1 MQYWSS
7 FRLVYRNAMCISM
20 SHIKKVVAVALVLFA
35 TQFWLGS
42 YLMLAAFLLSSLY
55 TIPILAIISL
65 FFWKKILGQIIP
77 NYAANVMEN
86 FAGLGCFYQ
95 STLLVAFLYMKYLKA
110 IFVPTTFFILIAFIN
125 MKFAFF
131 AAFFL
136 AILAAK
142 QVNLKEIGLL
152 RYLPYVGVVL
162 GACFLWG
169 VAATLPPSEYEI
181 GAVQLAVQ
189 QADGNVVCNQWG
201 YGHLI
206 AFFGGNPSDKAGGK
220 QQCTACQDCIILT
233 FEDQP
238 NCKLLRGDLNVFN
251 QIKVFKC

>member
-1 MQYWSS
+1 
-7 FRLVYRNAMCISM
+7 MCISM
-20 SHIKKVVAVALVLFA
+20 SLIKKLLAVGLVLLA
-35 TQFWLGS
+35 SQFWLGS
-42 YLMLAAFLLSSLY
+42 FLMLAAFLLSSLY
-55 TIPILAIISL
+55 TIPILAFITIV
-65 FFWKKILGQIIP
+65 FWQRIVDQLIP

-86 FAGLGCFYQ
+86 FMGLGLFYQ
-95 STLLVAFLYMKYLKA
+95 STLLVAFLYMKHLKA
-110 IFVPTTFFILIAFIN
+110 IFVPTTFFILLAFVN

-131 AAFFL
+131 AALFL

-142 QVNLKEIGLL
+142 QSNLKEIGWL
-152 RYLPYVGVVL
+152 RFLPFVGVVL
-162 GACFLWG
+162 CACFLWA

-206 AFFGGNPSDKAGGK
+206 AFFGGNPSHKAGGK
-220 QQCTACQDCIILT
+220 QQCTACQDCITLA
-233 FEDQP
+233 FDDQP
-238 NCKLLRGDLNVFN
+238 DCELLRGDLNVFN